1 MAFAAP
7 LSAKARRCGEYPFR
21 QSLRL
26 CHLPQGDGFG
36 GGSKVSGIA
45 KKASPWG
52 SWLCVAK
59 TEGVNPTRE
68 NGNPERPQ
76 TLRVS
81 EIINNFSLAYAQSAA
96 EGIPDHFRCSSMV
109 WMRVLAR

>member
-1 MAFAAP
+1 MAQKRLRAF
-7 LSAKARRCGEYPFR
+7 LSHF
-21 QSLRL
+21 
-26 CHLPQGDGFG
+26 FM
-36 GGSKVSGIA
+36 GSTPSVI
-45 KKASPWG
+45 
-52 SWLCVAK
+52 WLCVAK

-96 EGIPDHFRCSSMV
+96 EGIPNHFCCSSMV
-109 WMRVLAR
+109 WRRVLAR

>member
-1 MAFAAP
+1 MQRRFLRKRGAA
-7 LSAKARRCGEYPFR
+7 
-21 QSLRL
+21 
-26 CHLPQGDGFG
+26 
-36 GGSKVSGIA
+36 
-45 KKASPWG
+45 
-52 SWLCVAK
+52 
-59 TEGVNPTRE
+59 GVNPTRE

-81 EIINNFSLAYAQSAA
+81 EIINNFFLAYAQSAA

>member
-1 MAFAAP
+1 MVSKTILSIINAAFP
-7 LSAKARRCGEYPFR
+7 C
-21 QSLRL
+21 
-26 CHLPQGDGFG
+26 D
-36 GGSKVSGIA
+36 
-45 KKASPWG
+45 
-52 SWLCVAK
+52 
-59 TEGVNPTRE
+59 PTRE

-96 EGIPDHFRCSSMV
+96 EGIPNHFCCSSMV